1 MCPTDGPYP
10 KSVVSSDLPMAAF
23 PLAKPWLTPDVE
35 KLPSRTLA
43 YIGDSVYELAMR
55 MHHVQSSPDPAGKL
69 HSSVVGIVNA
79 AHQAQLFLEL
89 LPTVSE
95 HEQGLLKHW
104 RNAKLPSRP
113 GSKSSRA
120 EYARS
125 TAFEA
130 WIGYLFLTGQTERLQ
145 AQLVRAR
152 DPRPATP
159 LTQTPNDPSTEVDP
173 DETIS

>member
-1 MCPTDGPYP
+1 MTGPGAP
-10 KSVVSSDLPMAAF
+10 AIPSF
-23 PLAKPWLTPDVE
+23 PLTEPWPVAEVE

-43 YIGDSVYELAMR
+43 YIGDSVYELSMR
-55 MHHVQSSPDPAGKL
+55 MHHVRTSSDPAGRL

-79 AHQAQLFLEL
+79 AHQAQLFVEL
-89 LPTVSE
+89 LPTVSG
-95 HEQGLLKHW
+95 HEQNLLKHW

-113 GSKSSRA
+113 GSKTSRA

-145 AQLVRAR
+145 AQLVRAS

-159 LTQTPNDPSTEVDP
+159 PAPAANDTPTEDDP

>member
-1 MCPTDGPYP
+1 
-10 KSVVSSDLPMAAF
+10 MAAF
-23 PLAKPWLTPDVE
+23 PLTEPRPAAEVE

-55 MHHVQSSPDPAGKL
+55 MHHVWSSSDPAGRL

-79 AHQAQLFLEL
+79 AHQAQLFVEL
-89 LPTVSE
+89 LPTVCE

-130 WIGYLFLTGQTERLQ
+130 WIGYLFLTGQTERLL

-159 LTQTPNDPSTEVDP
+159 PAQTPNDTPTEVDP
-173 DETIS
+173 NETLS

>member
-1 MCPTDGPYP
+1 MN
-10 KSVVSSDLPMAAF
+10 SLNLSF
-23 PLAKPWLTPDVE
+23 PLTAPWPTAEVE

-43 YIGDSVYELAMR
+43 YIGDSVYELSMR
-55 MHHVQSSPDPAGKL
+55 MHHVKTSADPAGKL

-79 AHQAQLFLEL
+79 AHQAQLFVEL

-113 GSKSSRA
+113 GSKTSRA
-120 EYARS
+120 EYSRS

-152 DPRPATP
+152 DPRPVTRPA
-159 LTQTPNDPSTEVDP
+159 QSVNDPSTEVDP
-173 DETIS
+173 DETLS